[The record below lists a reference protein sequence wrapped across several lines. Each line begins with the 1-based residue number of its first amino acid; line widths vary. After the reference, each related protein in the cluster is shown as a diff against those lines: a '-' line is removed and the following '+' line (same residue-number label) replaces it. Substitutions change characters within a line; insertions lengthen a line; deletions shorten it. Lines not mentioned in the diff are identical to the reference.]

1 MKKIF
6 VLFAAAMMA
15 VTVSAQHEIGGIVG
29 GLNGVSYKYWFN
41 GALAVQTDLAVGLT
55 EAAGGNSIEGHY
67 YSWHGGMWD
76 FTINPNVL
84 YHWQLP
90 ANFKIYCGGGINF
103 GMVSGFA
110 SSYGGYAGYGSYGDY
125 GGYGD
130 WTDWLDFLAPH
141 RALASNPYVDGYAPS
156 VFGKFGINAVVGAAY
171 HFAAV
176 PVVLALDFRPGYG
189 MSFTKGGASH
199 YFDWKLAFAVR
210 YAF

>member
-29 GLNGVSYKYWFN
+29 GLNGVSYKYWFSN
-41 GALAVQTDLAVGLT
+41 SLAIQADLAVGLT
-55 EAAGGNSIEGHY
+55 EAASGSNIEGHY
-67 YSWHGGMWD
+67 YSSHYGVWD

-103 GMVSGFA
+103 GMMNNLPVRYS
-110 SSYGGYAGYGSYGDY
+110 DY
-125 GGYGD
+125 GYPYYAPAKYD
-130 WTDWLDFLAPH
+130 PSDYLDFDPYAY
-141 RALASNPYVDGYAPS
+141 ASTPAVS
-156 VFGKFGINAVVGAAY
+156 GKFGINAVVGAAY

-189 MSFTKGGASH
+189 MSFTKWGAGH

>member
-55 EAAGGNSIEGHY
+55 EAASGSTYEGRY
-67 YSWHGGMWD
+67 VSSHGGMWD

-103 GMVSGFA
+103 GMMSYLPVRA
-110 SSYGGYAGYGSYGDY
+110 SAYAYDFGDYAPAYAPASYIDDILADYGYGSGYGY
-125 GGYGD
+125 GG
-130 WTDWLDFLAPH
+130 
-141 RALASNPYVDGYAPS
+141 ASAVS
-156 VFGKFGINAVVGAAY
+156 GKFGINAVVGAAY

-189 MSFTKGGASH
+189 MGFTKWGASH
-199 YFDWKLAFAVR
+199 FFDWKLAFAVR

>member
-15 VTVSAQHEIGGIVG
+15 VTASAQHEIGGIVG
-29 GLNGVSYKYWFN
+29 GLNGVSYKYWFSN
-41 GALAVQTDLAVGLT
+41 SLAIQADLAVGLT
-55 EAAGGNSIEGHY
+55 EAASGSNIEGHY
-67 YSWHGGMWD
+67 YSSHYGVWD

-110 SSYGGYAGYGSYGDY
+110 SSYGGYAGYGAYDF
-125 GGYGD
+125 D
-130 WTDWLDFLAPH
+130 WTDFLAPH

-189 MSFTKGGASH
+189 MSFAKGGASH